1 MADARILV
9 ADDDREIV
17 QLIKESLEEEGFE
30 VVATYNGREAF
41 EKVNQCK
48 PNLVILD
55 IMMPE
60 LDGLEVCRRVRQELS
75 APIILLSAK
84 SREIDKV
91 VGLEVG
97 ADDYLI
103 KPFSI
108 NELIAR
114 VKAHLRREQRVQP
127 LQQSPSAT
135 NHIICFDDISINK
148 DTYEVFKAG
157 QPVTLSTKE
166 FQILLYLVE
175 NRNIVL
181 SREQIYDAI
190 WGNSEFGDLNTVTV
204 HIKNI
209 RAKLDVDNRYIKTV
223 WGIGYKFIGGT
234 P

>member
-1 MADARILV
+1 MNDNRILI

-17 QLIKESLEEEGFE
+17 QLIAESLEEEGFE
-30 VVATYNGREAF
+30 VVKAYNGRDAMDKLSQE
-41 EKVNQCK
+41 Q
-48 PNLVILD
+48 PSLIILD

-60 LDGLEVCRRVRQELS
+60 MDGLEICRRIRQEMA

-97 ADDYLI
+97 ADDYLT

-114 VKAHLRREQRVQP
+114 VKAHLRRERRVHP
-127 LQQSPSAT
+127 AIPAPTVGNLLA
-135 NHIICFDDISINK
+135 FDDIVVNK
-148 DTYEVFKAG
+148 DTFEVRKND
-157 QPVTLSTKE
+157 QSITLSTKE
-166 FQILLYLVE
+166 FQILLYMIE

-190 WGNSEFGDLNTVTV
+190 WGNGDFGDLNTVTV

-209 RAKLDVDNRYIKTV
+209 RAKLDEGNHYIKTV
-223 WGIGYKFIGGT
+223 WGIGYKFTGGT

>member
-17 QLIKESLEEEGFE
+17 QLIKESLDEEGFE
-30 VVATYNGREAF
+30 VVTAYNGREAF
-41 EKVNQCK
+41 EKVNQSQ

-97 ADDYLI
+97 ADDYLT

-114 VKAHLRREQRVQP
+114 VKAHLRRERRVQP
-127 LQQSPSAT
+127 TQQPSSPT
-135 NHIICFDDISINK
+135 NNIIYYDDISINK
-148 DTYEVFKAG
+148 DTYEVLKG
-157 QPVTLSTKE
+157 DQPITLSTKE
-166 FQILLYLVE
+166 FQILLYLIE

-209 RAKLDVDNRYIKTV
+209 RAKLDVENRYIKTV
-223 WGIGYKFIGGT
+223 WGIGYKFTGGT
-234 P
+234 L